1 MAKKRIHQIAKEL
14 DVASADIL
22 FLAKELG
29 LEVKTASSGLTP
41 EEEELVVLSFNE
53 TKNNEDT
60 ANNDEVSTSDSVSD
74 DDDKPQELEDKAE
87 PSEDVEDETET
98 SVDVEVSDNIQ
109 IIEIPSKS
117 TPEELSE
124 LINVDATQIV
134 GDLMNLGI
142 MQSMTSELNDDE
154 IEKLLEKYDLIP
166 EIIEKVE
173 VKRSEILQL
182 EEFIDTDEELLVRSP
197 IITVMGHVDHGKTSL
212 LDYIRNEKVADGE
225 AGGITQHVGAYKVDT
240 GELGITFIDTPG
252 HEAFTQ
258 MRARGANVTDI
269 VVLVVAADDG
279 IMPQTIEAINHSKAA
294 GVPIVVAVNK
304 CDLPDANPALVKADL
319 TKYEI
324 IAEDLGG
331 DTPVVEVSALKGDG
345 IDDLL
350 ETLSLVAEIEELKS
364 NPNANASGYIIESRM
379 EVGRGNV
386 ATVVVTRG
394 TLKQGD
400 FLYAGGAFCRIKS
413 MFDHTNKILKKVI
426 PGSPVDIIGW
436 DESPNSGDQFVV
448 VKNQKEAK
456 SKAEENK
463 TLLKDFDSS
472 AYTVQSRVSEM
483 MKLLQEGELNTI
495 NIILKAD
502 TNGSVEAIKDGLM
515 KLSSDEVQIQIV
527 HSAVGGIVLSDV
539 DLAGATSSLIVG
551 FNVRPDSQARNMAQS
566 KGIDVRTYQI
576 IYELLDDITEALQG
590 EMTIKTEEAVIGMVD
605 VRTTF
610 RAPKVGVVA
619 GSIVTEGRVEID
631 SKARL
636 LRDGVVIY
644 EGTVTSLRRFK
655 DNVEKVLEGLECGI
669 GLTDYKDIKEG
680 DVIEILGEVEIK

>member
-14 DVASADIL
+14 DVASADIV
-22 FLAKELG
+22 FLANELG
-29 LEVKTASSGLTP
+29 IEVKTASSGLTP
-41 EEEELVVLSFNE
+41 EEEEFVLLAFNE
-53 TKNNEDT
+53 QNVTEDST
-60 ANNDEVSTSDSVSD
+60 TDDTVEIIEETDSTDSETQETQTDEKD
-74 DDDKPQELEDKAE
+74 DEQTD
-87 PSEDVEDETET
+87 TE
-98 SVDVEVSDNIQ
+98 SVDIQ
-109 IIEIPSKS
+109 IIEVPSGC
-117 TPEELSE
+117 TPEELSSI
-124 LINVDATQIV
+124 INIDATQIV
-134 GDLMNLGI
+134 GDLMSLGI
-142 MQSMTSELNDDE
+142 MQSMTSQLKDKE
-154 IEKLLEKYDLIP
+154 IETLLEKYDLMP
-166 EIIEKVE
+166 EIFEKVE
-173 VKRSEILQL
+173 IKRSEILALQ
-182 EEFIDTDEELLVRSP
+182 EFQDEEQNLTVRSP

-225 AGGITQHVGAYKVDT
+225 AGGITQHVGAYKVESGD
-240 GELGITFIDTPG
+240 LGITFIDTPG

-345 IDDLL
+345 VDDLL
-350 ETLSLVAEIEELKS
+350 ETLSLVAEIEELKA
-364 NPNANASGYIIESRM
+364 NPNTNASGYIIESRM

-400 FLYAGGAFCRIKS
+400 FLYAGGAFCRVKS
-413 MFDHTNKILKKVI
+413 MFDHTNKVLKNVI

-436 DESPNSGDQFVV
+436 DESPNSGDQFVA
-448 VKNQKEAK
+448 VKSQKEAK
-456 SKAEENK
+456 AKAEQNK

-472 AYTVQSRVSEM
+472 SYTVQSRVSEM
-483 MKLLQEGELNTI
+483 MQLLQEGELNTI
-495 NIILKAD
+495 NVILKAD
-502 TNGSVEAIKDGLM
+502 TNGSVEAIKDGLL
-515 KLSSDEVQIQIV
+515 KLSSDEVQIEIV

-539 DLAGATSSLIVG
+539 DLAGATNSLIVG

>member
-14 DVASADIL
+14 DVASADIV
-22 FLAKELG
+22 FLANELG
-29 LEVKTASSGLTP
+29 IEVKTASSGLTP
-41 EEEELVVLSFNE
+41 EEEELVLLAFNE
-53 TKNNEDT
+53 QNVNKESTTKDT
-60 ANNDEVSTSDSVSD
+60 VGIMEETDSTDSDTQETQKDEKD
-74 DDDKPQELEDKAE
+74 DEQTG
-87 PSEDVEDETET
+87 TE
-98 SVDVEVSDNIQ
+98 SVDIQ
-109 IIEIPSKS
+109 IIEVPSGC
-117 TPEELSE
+117 TPEELSSI
-124 LINVDATQIV
+124 INIDATQIV
-134 GDLMNLGI
+134 GDLMSLGI
-142 MQSMTSELNDDE
+142 MQSMTSQLKDKE
-154 IEKLLEKYDLIP
+154 IETLLEKYDLMP
-166 EIIEKVE
+166 EIVEKVE
-173 VKRSEILQL
+173 IKRSEILALQ
-182 EEFIDTDEELLVRSP
+182 EFQDDEQNLTVRSP

-225 AGGITQHVGAYKVDT
+225 AGGITQHVGAYKVESGD
-240 GELGITFIDTPG
+240 LGITFIDTPG

-345 IDDLL
+345 VDDLL
-350 ETLSLVAEIEELKS
+350 ETLSLVAEIEELKA
-364 NPNANASGYIIESRM
+364 NPNTNASGYIIESRM

-400 FLYAGGAFCRIKS
+400 FLYAGGAFCRVKS
-413 MFDHTNKILKKVI
+413 MFDHTNKVLKNVI

-436 DESPNSGDQFVV
+436 DESPNSGDQFVA
-448 VKNQKEAK
+448 VKSQKEAK
-456 SKAEENK
+456 AKAEQNK

-472 AYTVQSRVSEM
+472 SYTVQSRVSEM
-483 MKLLQEGELNTI
+483 MQLLQEGELNTI
-495 NIILKAD
+495 NVILKAD
-502 TNGSVEAIKDGLM
+502 TNGSVEAIKDGLL
-515 KLSSDEVQIQIV
+515 KLSSDEVQIEIV

-539 DLAGATSSLIVG
+539 DLAGATNSLIVG

>member
-14 DVASADIL
+14 DVASADIV
-22 FLAKELG
+22 FLANELG
-29 LEVKTASSGLTP
+29 IEVKTASSGLTP
-41 EEEELVVLSFNE
+41 EEEELVLLAFNE
-53 TKNNEDT
+53 QNVTEDST
-60 ANNDEVSTSDSVSD
+60 TDDTVGIIEETDSTDSETQETQNDEKD
-74 DDDKPQELEDKAE
+74 DEQTD
-87 PSEDVEDETET
+87 TE
-98 SVDVEVSDNIQ
+98 SVDIQ
-109 IIEIPSKS
+109 IIEVPSGC
-117 TPEELSE
+117 TPEELSSI
-124 LINVDATQIV
+124 INIDATQIV
-134 GDLMNLGI
+134 GDLMSLGI
-142 MQSMTSELNDDE
+142 MQSMTSQLKDKE
-154 IEKLLEKYDLIP
+154 IETLLEKYDLMP
-166 EIIEKVE
+166 ETVEKVE
-173 VKRSEILQL
+173 IKRSEILALQ
-182 EEFIDTDEELLVRSP
+182 EFQDEEQNLTVRSP

-225 AGGITQHVGAYKVDT
+225 AGGITQHVGAYKVESGD
-240 GELGITFIDTPG
+240 LGITFIDTPG

-345 IDDLL
+345 VDDLL
-350 ETLSLVAEIEELKS
+350 ETLSLVAEIEELKA
-364 NPNANASGYIIESRM
+364 NPNTNASGYIIESRM

-400 FLYAGGAFCRIKS
+400 FLYAGGAFCRVKS
-413 MFDHTNKILKKVI
+413 MFDHTNKVLKNVI

-436 DESPNSGDQFVV
+436 DESPNSGDQFVA
-448 VKNQKEAK
+448 VKSQKEAK
-456 SKAEENK
+456 AKAEQNK

-472 AYTVQSRVSEM
+472 SYTVQSRVSEM
-483 MKLLQEGELNTI
+483 MQLLQEGELNTI
-495 NIILKAD
+495 NVILKAD
-502 TNGSVEAIKDGLM
+502 TNGSVEAIKDGLL
-515 KLSSDEVQIQIV
+515 KLSSDEVQIEIV

-539 DLAGATSSLIVG
+539 DLAGATNSLIVG

>member
-14 DVASADIL
+14 DIASADIL
-22 FLAKELG
+22 FHAKELG
-29 LEVKTASSGLTP
+29 IEVKTASSGLT
-41 EEEELVVLSFNE
+41 EEEEQLVKLSLFPESESESEKVEEISESKDEIPESQETDNNDISQDDAVSIVE
-53 TKNNEDT
+53 ITKN
-60 ANNDEVSTSDSVSD
+60 
-74 DDDKPQELEDKAE
+74 
-87 PSEDVEDETET
+87 
-98 SVDVEVSDNIQ
+98 
-109 IIEIPSKS
+109 S
-117 TPEELSE
+117 TPNQISN
-124 LINVDATQIV
+124 IIDIDATQIV
-134 GDLMNLGI
+134 GDLMSFGI
-142 MQSMTSELNDDE
+142 MKAIDTPLEDSD
-154 IEKLLEKYDLIP
+154 IEKILEKYNLIADLIEPVTISREDIIDFENFEDDP
-166 EIIEKVE
+166 EK
-173 VKRSEILQL
+173 LQL
-182 EEFIDTDEELLVRSP
+182 RAP

-225 AGGITQHVGAYKVDT
+225 AGGITQHVGAYKVHT
-240 GELGITFIDTPG
+240 GETGITFIDTPG